1 MLQDLERRITLLER
15 QVDVHSVA
23 LAVKAESANV
33 AELGSDLAVLC
44 EKVQGMRS
52 RLRLV
57 LYHLAY
63 IASLAA
69 AIFAGV
75 IRFGLIEHIEKL
87 VG

>member
-1 MLQDLERRITLLER
+1 MQEDLERRISLLER
-15 QVDVHSVA
+15 QVNVHGVA
-23 LAVKAESANV
+23 LVTKAESSNV
-33 AELGSDLAVLC
+33 AELGADLAVLC
-44 EKVQGMRS
+44 EKVQSMRS

-75 IRFGLIEHIEKL
+75 IRFGLIDHIEKL